1 MLLKKKEL
9 DHRISFDYF
18 FHKSS
23 TCSNDTSSFT
33 SLLAEKLGV
42 PSETVQNGVQGL
54 MYLLTESSKLL
65 MNDLDF
71 HDSVIILGYPAD
83 LNELLLKV
91 HQSFD
96 SI

>member
-1 MLLKKKEL
+1 M
-9 DHRISFDYF
+9 
-18 FHKSS
+18 
-23 TCSNDTSSFT
+23 
-33 SLLAEKLGV
+33 

-71 HDSVIILGYPAD
+71 HDSIIILGYPAD

-91 HQSFD
+91 RRLLECVQICVFWNDPANFQRVVPADLFLYFISLLVHVLMPNHFL
-96 SI
+96 